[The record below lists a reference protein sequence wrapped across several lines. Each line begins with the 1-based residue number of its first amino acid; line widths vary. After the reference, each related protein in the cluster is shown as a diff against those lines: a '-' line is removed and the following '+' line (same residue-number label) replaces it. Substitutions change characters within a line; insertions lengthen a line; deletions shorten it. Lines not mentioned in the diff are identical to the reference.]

1 MFEDFL
7 KAHIEDY
14 IECSDMEYDINEEQ
28 IESIASEVNDN
39 ERIWEEID
47 CAIADALIKYAKE
60 DLGE

>member
-14 IECSDMEYDINEEQ
+14 IESSDMEYDINEDE
-28 IESIASEVNDN
+28 IEEVASMVNDN
-39 ERIWEEID
+39 ERIWDEID
-47 CAIADALIKYAKE
+47 CAIADALMKYAKE